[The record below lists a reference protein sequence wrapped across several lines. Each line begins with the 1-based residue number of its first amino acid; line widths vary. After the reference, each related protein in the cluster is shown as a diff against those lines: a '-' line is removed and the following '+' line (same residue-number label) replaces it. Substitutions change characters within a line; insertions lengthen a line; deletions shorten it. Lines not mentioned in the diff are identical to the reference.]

1 MIAYKGFHKGLVC
14 RGYQF
19 HMGLNVTD
27 EANCRKN
34 GFHCAENPL
43 DCLSYYGDMDTSEY
57 YIVSADGDIHEDG
70 DDSKISCTELTIMK
84 RLNRMD
90 FFLHALAFMVD
101 HPKREW
107 STHVSAEQGETTR
120 YRPYTVVRG
129 KDPVARGNKGS
140 ILAFAKEDAAGNVI
154 QIALTEVDGVKVQA
168 DTWYG
173 IDLLPRR
180 AAA

>member
-1 MIAYKGFHKGLVC
+1 MIAYKGFNKGLVC

-27 EANCRKN
+27 VANCRKN

-57 YIVSADGDIHEDG
+57 YIVSADGDINEDG
-70 DDSKISCTELTIMK
+70 EDSKISCTELTIMK

-107 STHVSAEQGETTR
+107 SSHVTADRAESNYYRR
-120 YRPYTVVRG
+120 YAVARG